1 VAGWAGWGA
10 GPSGAGAAGGPS
22 RGFLGVL
29 AVVSAGAAAVLLRER
44 SHAGALVAGGAAAYF
59 ALRALGALGRR
70 KGGR

>member
-1 VAGWAGWGA
+1 
-10 GPSGAGAAGGPS
+10 
-22 RGFLGVL
+22 VL
-29 AVVSAGAAAVLLRER
+29 AVVSAGAAAVLLRDR